1 MTHKPRV
8 FLDTSAI
15 FAGIWSAAGGGRMIL
30 KLGEASALQPVTASI
45 VLEEL
50 ERALREK
57 APEQLGTLAIL
68 MDRARFEIVPSQTET
83 SLKRALDLVSH
94 VGDAHV
100 LSAALSVELDYF
112 VTLDKKHFIRNKKLH
127 KAAPFPIGTP
137 GDFLEWFRGELV

>member
-57 APEQLGTLAIL
+57 APEQLGSLAIL
-68 MDRARFEIVPSQTET
+68 LDRARFEILPAPTGDRV
-83 SLKRALDLVSH
+83 KRALDLIDH
-94 VGDAHV
+94 VGDAQA
-100 LSAALSVELDYF
+100 LAAALSVELDYF

-137 GDFLEWFRGELV
+137 GDFLEWFRGELL